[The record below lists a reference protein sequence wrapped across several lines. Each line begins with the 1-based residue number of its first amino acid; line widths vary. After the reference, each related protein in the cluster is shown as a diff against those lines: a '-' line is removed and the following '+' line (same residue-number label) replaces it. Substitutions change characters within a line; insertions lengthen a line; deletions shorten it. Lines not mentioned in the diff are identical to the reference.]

1 MAKRNTYSARERLS
15 HGGAKGK
22 VQGARLKG
30 DHSARGRASHSQ
42 SGEDALFSV
51 GAAPSPRIPGGD
63 DSAASQEDKGRGR
76 RIVATALAIV
86 ATLQNGAV
94 WAAAPLPPGTLPV
107 PSASWVASGAA
118 TRSLSG
124 ANLTVTQQSQRAVL
138 DWDSFNV
145 SADAKVR
152 FDQPNAAAAALNRIH
167 DANPSVIQGQLTANG
182 EVYLINANGILFDR
196 GSSVNVGGLVASSLG
211 ISQDTF
217 NAGLLSAKLGTPAF
231 SFGGDAD
238 AFARSEIKVE
248 QGASITTS
256 TGGRVML
263 LAPQVKN
270 AGSISTPQ
278 GQAVLAAGDKVYLA
292 LPTSADL
299 RGFLVEVDPHAS
311 GGGSVVNDVGARVH
325 AERGN
330 VTLVGSTVRQD
341 GQASA
346 TSSVNLNGS
355 VRLLARD
362 TVTVSDTLVANK
374 GGALTLG
381 ANSVTAVTTDADTST
396 ARQDA
401 PFSASQIELAGR
413 TVHLEGGAQVVAPGG
428 QVTVTAQRGALF
440 ETSPSVDPLREDVRV
455 QIDPGARID
464 VSGEQDVPVDV
475 TRNVVGVEL
484 RGDELKDSPLQRDG
498 MLRNKKVFVD
508 ARAGTSLADV
518 SGAVAGI
525 ETGIRERNATGGDI
539 TLRSE
544 GDLIVRAGSQL
555 NVSGGFIVWKAGQID
570 TTVLVGADGRIYDIA
585 TASPDVRYL
594 ALAGHYA
601 VTDPKWGVTREYR
614 TLPGRW
620 DMGYVEGR
628 SAGSITVQGRRVV
641 LDGDLAG
648 LTITGPRPRDLAS
661 RPAPGRL
668 VLGYAGA
675 AAQAIPDFMLP
686 DLAFASGA
694 PALGQDF
701 TFGTPDALT
710 PLPAERAERLVI
722 DPSRLATGG
731 IGRIETY
738 ANGSI
743 TVAAPVQLAPGGSLA
758 LTGRTVQVAADISAP
773 AGTVSLRTR
782 ETRGSTPEMTAA
794 DHAIEVAQG
803 VHIAARGLWSNDRFA
818 VGNDALAPNAGSIT
832 LASIGDL
839 DLAPGSVLDVDGS
852 GHIDAK
858 GKLSAGKGGSVSL
871 SVGRFRLSSTGNDP
885 QVTQLNLGG
894 QIHGYSLGQG
904 GTLTVDA
911 SKVQIGG
918 AAPADART
926 LTLAPEFFSQGGF
939 ASYAVSGQDGVDI
952 ADGTR
957 IAPRTLTLLPETALA
972 GLPSGATD
980 LGTPALLDALRRPAA
995 SISLTAGSAF
1005 FGDLRLGAGAAID
1018 VDAAASV
1025 ALTAGRQLTVL
1036 GTVDAPAGRIDLTIN
1051 PGGGPDD
1058 AYLSSQS
1065 IRLGAD
1071 AALRAAGVV
1080 KLTPDAQGLRRGA
1093 VLDGGTVTLSAG
1105 KGYVI
1110 TEAGSLID
1118 VSGTHGVLDI
1128 SVADLAQGGADSRA
1142 ALATDIASAGG
1153 QIAISAREGGVLA
1166 GALLGAGGAGDNG
1179 AARGGLLAVGIDRPP
1194 VSNFSFPSGAVQ
1206 LDVSA
1211 AAPTLPAG
1219 LAVGVDSLDAGNGFM
1234 RLGAAQ
1240 VAGGGFADLTLSS
1253 NAGPAGARIDFADS
1267 LNLSLPGRLALHA
1280 PEIGAAAGTDTRLA
1294 AQSIEVANAG
1304 SQQEARVST
1313 AGDARLALSAGLID
1327 LAGEVALQGIDR
1339 LHLTTT
1345 GDVRLSGVLAGSS
1358 ARVLA
1363 GRLHGAGE
1371 LAIDA
1376 AQVYPTTLGR
1386 FRLEADRQIT
1396 LGAATAP
1403 SAAPLSAAGQLT
1415 LAAPVIDHGGVLRA
1429 PFGTLAFEGDT
1440 VRLRDGS
1447 VSSVSG
1453 AGLLV
1458 PFGRTE
1464 LTGRDWAYDLVAATN
1479 LQLFDS
1485 LPQKAVT
1492 LHGTEIEIAPGA
1504 QVDLR
1509 GGGDL
1514 LASEFLPGPGGSRD
1528 LLAPANANASGAFAV
1543 LPALGA
1549 GTAPLDHQIASEA
1562 GIAAGELVWLG
1573 GVPGLPAGYYTKLP
1587 ARYALLPGAFLV
1599 TPKTAVADVSTG
1611 FRQTQAL
1618 GDYLVAGRDARA
1630 LASGVAAAPRTGLF
1644 NVQPGSVLAKR
1655 AEYANS
1661 RASQFFAARDGAQV
1675 ADAGRLSI
1683 TAGTR
1688 LDLSGALMTAPATG
1702 GRGAQL
1708 DIAAERLAVLGAGAS
1723 APGSDYVRLDVGR
1736 LASLGAASLLLGGT
1750 RQQTGAT
1757 DALTVVAQDVVIDT
1771 AGELLA
1777 APDLAVAAQQTV
1789 DVRAGSRLQGQGGSV
1804 AGRALIVGEG
1814 GDGDGALLR
1823 LAGQPTP
1830 RTTRV
1835 NVDRNRGDLTIAAG
1849 AQLAA
1854 DGSIELDATR
1864 DNDFNGTVQLGSG
1877 GTLAIAAGSMSLG
1890 AAPLGTSGLL
1900 LDDARLASLA
1910 GSAALALR
1918 AYDAMDV
1925 YGAVQLGGPSLHSL
1939 TLETGRLRGFIGAG
1953 DVAQLEARQ
1962 ILLGNPNGSPTAGDA
1977 VGTTGTLRLLADR
1990 LVLGE
1995 GAGVG
2000 TRVSGVGRLEL
2011 AARDSLTFSGNGRLT
2026 AAGDIALAAGDMIAA
2041 TGARQAVVADGALG
2055 TTALAAPAVL
2065 AEAGLGAHLDF
2076 SGASVAHGARLRLP
2090 SGAITLT
2097 ARSGDV
2103 DVLAGGL
2110 LDAAGQWRS
2119 FGSTGRASPGGSVTL
2134 RADAGNVT
2142 VASGAQIDLRGP
2154 QGADAGVLS
2163 VAAPTG
2169 TATLAGQLLGG
2180 AQPAAD
2186 GSRGRGGEANLD
2198 VATVGDFSALN
2209 GALEAGGFDAARRL
2223 RVRTGDLTV
2232 GATDT
2237 LTAQDVAIAVEGGAL
2252 TVGGRI
2258 DARGGKGGQV
2268 AFYARDTLTLASGG
2282 VIDASARDAAGAGS
2296 QGRGGRVELGSQT
2309 QLTLDT
2315 GSVIDVSAGAGAVE
2329 GGQVLLRAPRAGSDV
2344 AITTLGSDIRGA
2356 GDVVAEATRVY
2367 SGISTLNASGTG
2379 SALGLATVTS
2389 DNTAFMA
2396 GAPAIAARLGQSGNP
2411 LFRVRPGVEVRS
2423 NGNLTLASDWNLSPL
2438 RAGGEPGVLTLRAAG
2453 NILLNNSL
2461 SDGFSSAA
2469 STGTLQTTDSWSYRV
2484 IAGAD
2489 LAGADPRTLRPA
2501 GDNVGD
2507 ITLAAGKLLRTGT
2520 GRLEVA
2526 AARDIKLL
2534 GATSAIYTAG
2544 KRGPDVANFT
2554 APTISGKQVEFPTDG
2569 GDLSLTAG
2577 GSIVATAATQLPSA
2591 WLYRQGRVNAD
2602 GTPAAANNR
2611 VAWWLNY
2618 QDFAQGVG
2626 TLGGGD
2632 VTIRAG
2638 GNVSN
2643 LGVSLPS
2650 NARLPSTLGSVP
2662 NPADLVLQGGGDL
2675 DLRAGGNVGSGLFLL
2690 GAGTGRVQAG
2700 GDIAAARTASGGR
2713 SINTIALLQDGRL
2726 ELDAG
2731 GSVALDAVV
2740 NPTVL
2745 AQVTGNTTSVAST
2758 KKNYFFSYSDR
2769 AGVDARAL
2777 TGNVDFTQSTLAVL
2791 AGYPSSPTADQPA
2804 LRLLPPNLAA
2814 AAFGGDI
2821 TVGSTDGST
2830 MYPAAL
2836 GNLALRAGGDVRL
2849 ARTLAMSDLAPAS
2862 LPSIAAPASAF
2873 SAVTALSTSASGVV
2887 AHGNPPLHGTDTR
2900 PVRIAAGGS
2909 LLGVPGGES
2918 LVLPKA
2924 ARLEAGADVRD
2935 LWLFGQN
2942 LATGDVTRIAAGGDV
2957 VYSTP
2962 RSALGALSS
2971 INNRIELGG
2980 PGRLDVLAAG
2990 DVDLGSGGG
2999 IVSRGNF
3006 NNPFLPE
3013 QGAAVTVMAGLGA
3026 APAYGAFAARYLDP
3040 ASPAAAAY
3048 QDALVAYLRTLGQSP
3063 ADAADAY
3070 ARFAAL
3076 SADQQQPLLH
3086 DVLFA
3091 ELRAT
3096 GRAAVAEGGTD
3107 VARYQ
3112 RGFDA
3117 IAMLFPGAGASDSP
3131 YGGDINLFFS
3141 QIRTD
3146 QGGGIDL
3153 FTPGGQV
3160 NAGLA
3165 GVTGFSKQASELGI
3179 VTAAGGD
3186 VRGLVDGD
3194 FLVNQS
3200 RVFTLGGGGILLWSS
3215 HGNID
3220 AGRGAKSAAATPP
3233 PRLVLRGDQFVL
3245 DTSRSISGSGI
3256 GVLLSRP
3263 DIPPGDVDL
3272 IAPNGEVNAGDAGI
3286 RSAGNLTIAAPR
3298 VVGAD
3303 NIQVGGVSTGVPV
3316 TSTAVSGS
3324 LAGAAAAGSTATKA
3338 AADAAANSAAAAAVA
3353 SSGVAGLGT
3362 VVVEVIGF
3370 DG

>member
-1 MAKRNTYSARERLS
+1 MARRNT
-15 HGGAKGK
+15 
-22 VQGARLKG
+22 
-30 DHSARGRASHSQ
+30 HSARGRASHGQ
-42 SGEDALFSV
+42 AGEDALFSV

-76 RIVATALAIV
+76 RIVVTSLAIV

-152 FDQPNAAAAALNRIH
+152 FDQPNATAAALNRIH

-238 AFARSEIKVE
+238 AFARSGVKVE

-362 TVTVSDTLVANK
+362 TVTVSDTLVANN

-440 ETSPSVDPLREDVRV
+440 ETSPSVDPPREDVRV

-475 TRNVVGVEL
+475 TRNVIDVEL

-498 MLRNKKVFVD
+498 VLRNKTVFVD
-508 ARAGTSLADV
+508 ARNGTPLADV

-555 NVSGGFIVWKAGQID
+555 NVSGGSIVWKAGQID

-585 TASPDVRYL
+585 TASPDVRYI
-594 ALAGHYA
+594 ALAGRYA

-628 SAGSITVQGRRVV
+628 PAGSITVQGRRVV

-648 LTITGPRPRDLAS
+648 LTITGPQQRDLAS

-686 DLAFASGA
+686 DLTFASGT

-701 TFGTPDALT
+701 TFGAPDALT
-710 PLPAERAERLVI
+710 PMPAERAERLVI
-722 DPSRLATGG
+722 DPSRLAAGG
-731 IGRIETY
+731 IGRIEAY

-818 VGNDALAPNAGSIT
+818 VGNDTLAPNAGSIT

-852 GHIDAK
+852 GHIDVR
-858 GKLSAGKGGSVSL
+858 GKLSAGTGGSVSL

-918 AAPADART
+918 APPADART

-939 ASYAVSGQDGVDI
+939 ASYAVGGQDGVDI

-957 IAPRTLTLLPETALA
+957 IAPRTLTLLPETAPA
-972 GLPSGATD
+972 GLPAD
-980 LGTPALLDALRRPAA
+980 AIDIGTPALLDALRRPAT

-1018 VDAAASV
+1018 VDTGARV

-1065 IRLGAD
+1065 IWLGTD
-1071 AALRAAGVV
+1071 AALRAAGAV

-1142 ALATDIASAGG
+1142 AQATDIASAGG

-1166 GALLGAGGAGDNG
+1166 GALLGAGGSG
-1179 AARGGLLAVGIDRPP
+1179 AARGGSLAVGIDRPP

-1206 LDVSA
+1206 VDVSA

-1219 LAVGVDSLDAGNGFM
+1219 LAAGVDSLDAGNGSM

-1240 VAGGGFADLTLSS
+1240 VAGGGFADLTLGS
-1253 NAGPAGARIDFADS
+1253 NAGPAGARIEFTDS
-1267 LNLSLPGRLALHA
+1267 LDLSLPGRLALHA
-1280 PEIGAAAGTDTRLA
+1280 PQIGAAAGTDTRLA
-1294 AQSIEVANAG
+1294 AQSIEVANTG
-1304 SQQEARVST
+1304 SQQEARAAT

-1327 LAGEVALQGIDR
+1327 VAGEVALQGIDR
-1339 LHLTTT
+1339 LHLTTM

-1386 FRLEADRQIT
+1386 FRLEAGRQIT
-1396 LGAATAP
+1396 VGAATAL
-1403 SAAPLSAAGQLT
+1403 SAAPLSAGGQLT

-1440 VRLRDGS
+1440 VRLGDGS

-1464 LTGRDWAYDLVAATN
+1464 LTGRDWVYDLVAGTN
-1479 LQLFDS
+1479 LQLFDG
-1485 LPQKAVT
+1485 LPQKAVS
-1492 LHGTEIEIAPGA
+1492 LRGAEIEVAPGA

-1528 LLAPANANASGAFAV
+1528 VLAPANAGGAFAV

-1587 ARYALLPGAFLV
+1587 ARYGLLPGAFLV
-1599 TPKTAVADVSTG
+1599 TPKTAVADVSAG
-1611 FRQTQAL
+1611 FLQTQAL
-1618 GDYLVAGRDARA
+1618 GDHLVAGRDARA

-1644 NVQPGSVLAKR
+1644 NVQSGSVLAKR
-1655 AEYANS
+1655 AEYASS

-1708 DIAAERLAVLGAGAS
+1708 DIAAERLAVLGAGTS
-1723 APGSDYVRLDVGR
+1723 APGPDYVRLDVGR

-1757 DALTVVAQDVVIDT
+1757 DALTVVAKEVVVDT

-1777 APDLAVAAQQTV
+1777 APDLAVAAQEAV
-1789 DVRAGSRLQGQGGSV
+1789 EVRAGSRLQGHGGSV

-1814 GDGDGALLR
+1814 DDGDGALLR

-1835 NVDRNRGDLTIAAG
+1835 NVDRNRGDLTVAAG
-1849 AQLAA
+1849 AELAA
-1854 DGSIELDATR
+1854 SGSIELDATR

-1900 LDDARLASLA
+1900 LDNARLASLA

-1925 YGAVQLGGPSLHSL
+1925 YGAVQLGGPSLESL

-1962 ILLGNPNGSPTAGDA
+1962 IMLGNPNGSPSAGDA

-1990 LVLGE
+1990 LALGE

-2011 AARDSLTFSGNGRLT
+2011 TARDSLTFSGNGRLT
-2026 AAGDIALAAGDMIAA
+2026 AAGDMALAAGDMIAA
-2041 TGARQAVVADGALG
+2041 SGARQAVIADGALV
-2055 TTALAAPAVL
+2055 TSVLAAPAVL

-2090 SGAITLT
+2090 SGVITLT

-2103 DVLAGGL
+2103 NVLAGGL
-2110 LDAAGQWRS
+2110 LDAAGRWQS
-2119 FGSTGRASPGGSVTL
+2119 LGSTGRASPGGSLTL
-2134 RADAGNVT
+2134 RADAGDVT

-2180 AQPAAD
+2180 ALPAAD
-2186 GSRGRGGEANLD
+2186 GSRGRGGEANVD
-2198 VATVGDFSALN
+2198 VATVVDFPALN

-2223 RVRTGDLTV
+2223 RVRTGDLAV

-2237 LTAQDVAIAVEGGAL
+2237 LTAQDVAIAVDAGAL

-2268 AFYARDTLTLASGG
+2268 AFYARDALTLASSG

-2309 QLTLDT
+2309 QLTLNT

-2329 GGQVLLRAPRAGSDV
+2329 GGHVLLRAPSAGSDV
-2344 AITTLGSDIRGA
+2344 AISTLGSDIRGA
-2356 GDVVAEATRVY
+2356 GEVVVEATRVY

-2379 SALGLATVTS
+2379 SALSLATVTN
-2389 DNTAFMA
+2389 DNNTFMA

-2411 LFRVRPGVEVRS
+2411 LFHVRPGVEVRS
-2423 NGNLTLASDWNLSPL
+2423 NGDLTLASDWNLAPL

-2453 NILLNNSL
+2453 HILLNNSL

-2469 STGTLQTTDSWSYRV
+2469 SNGTLQTTDSWSYRV
-2484 IAGAD
+2484 VAGAD
-2489 LAGADPRTLRPA
+2489 LAGADPRALRPA

-2507 ITLAAGKLLRTGT
+2507 VTLAAGKLLRTGT
-2520 GRLEVA
+2520 GRLEVV
-2526 AARDIKLL
+2526 AARDIRLL
-2534 GATSAIYTAG
+2534 SATSAIYTAG
-2544 KRGPDVANFT
+2544 KGGPEVANFT
-2554 APTISGKQVEFPTDG
+2554 APNISGKQVEFPTDG

-2611 VAWWLNY
+2611 LAWWLNY

-2638 GNVSN
+2638 DDVSN

-2675 DLRAGGNVGSGLFLL
+2675 DLRAGGDVGSGLFLL

-2700 GDIAAARTASGGR
+2700 GDIASARTASGGR
-2713 SINTIALLQDGRL
+2713 SINTVALLQDGRL

-2745 AQVTGNTTSVAST
+2745 AQVTNNVSGVASS
-2758 KKNYFFSYSDR
+2758 KKDYFFSYSDR

-2777 TGNVDFTQSTLAVL
+2777 TGNVDFNQSTLAVL

-2814 AAFGGDI
+2814 AAFNGDI
-2821 TVGSTDGST
+2821 TVGTTDAST
-2830 MYPAAL
+2830 MYPAAF
-2836 GNLALRAGGDVRL
+2836 GNLALLAGGDVRL
-2849 ARTLAMSDLAPAS
+2849 AQTLAMSDLAPAS
-2862 LPSIAAPASAF
+2862 LPSIAAPASVF
-2873 SAVTALSTSASGVV
+2873 SAVTALSISPSGVV

-2900 PVRIAAGGS
+2900 PVAIAAGGS
-2909 LLGVPGGES
+2909 LLGVPGAVS

-2957 VYSTP
+2957 IYSTP

-3026 APAYGAFAARYLDP
+3026 APAYGAFAAKYLAP
-3040 ASPAAAAY
+3040 ASPAAGAY
-3048 QDALVAYLRTLGQSP
+3048 QEALVAYVRSLGQSP
-3063 ADAADAY
+3063 TDADDAY

-3091 ELRAT
+3091 ELRDT

-3107 VARYQ
+3107 AARYQ

-3117 IAMLFPGAGASDSP
+3117 IATLFPGAGEAQSP
-3131 YGGDINLFFS
+3131 YHGDINLFFS

-3153 FTPGGQV
+3153 FAPGGQV

-3179 VTAAGGD
+3179 VTAAGGE

-3303 NIQVGGVSTGVPV
+3303 NIQVGGISTGVPV